1 MKYNSLVTYRG
12 ECAGSLFV
20 LSNNPDLV
28 NIDASTYYLIV
39 APPNQLAVVGE
50 YLFFI
55 NNWLVN
61 LKVTA
66 PCNTKNLQG
75 LDERGFLII

>member
-1 MKYNSLVTYRG
+1 
-12 ECAGSLFV
+12 
-20 LSNNPDLV
+20 
-28 NIDASTYYLIV
+28 LIV

-66 PCNTKNLQG
+66 PCNTKNIQG
-75 LDERGFLII
+75 LDDGSLVIQLDEEQTLVPKIEDD